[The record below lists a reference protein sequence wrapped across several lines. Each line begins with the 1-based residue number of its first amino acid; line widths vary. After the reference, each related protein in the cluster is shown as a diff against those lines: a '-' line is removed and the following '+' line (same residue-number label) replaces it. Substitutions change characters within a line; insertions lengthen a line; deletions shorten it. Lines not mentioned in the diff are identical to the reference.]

1 MLGSLL
7 VAMAIVGSFLAASPK
22 GSTPST
28 RFAVAARP
36 LALGDV
42 ITVNDL
48 DLAPMSLPDG
58 LANRTYTSPDQLIGA
73 VVLRG
78 VAQHD
83 LITFDDT
90 APAES
95 GTELSDRSNHEMSFA
110 VPAERIPPR
119 VSVND
124 RVTVLATTDDALGAI
139 DIVALRNTGRA
150 QFNQSEIVRIANQ
163 TVAASN
169 LPDAQV
175 VNVVLNDPDSLYP
188 QLRVTLRLRVALLMT
203 PMVPGAPHQTTITRT
218 GTVSIF
224 GFDYLQPG

>member
-1 MLGSLL
+1 MKPSTGGNDRGTVLFLFPTAFMVML
-7 VAMAIVGSFLAASPK
+7 VLAAITIDVSL
-22 GSTPST
+22 SHL
-28 RFAVAARP
+28 RANELQDVAAS
-36 LALGDV
+36 A
-42 ITVNDL
+42 
-48 DLAPMSLPDG
+48 
-58 LANRTYTSPDQLIGA
+58 AN
-73 VVLRG
+73 
-78 VAQHD
+78 
-83 LITFDDT
+83 
-90 APAES
+90 
-95 GTELSDRSNHEMSFA
+95 
-110 VPAERIPPR
+110 
-119 VSVND
+119 
-124 RVTVLATTDDALGAI
+124 DALGAI